1 MSDDLDETGD
11 AMVDAGPP
19 AKTEAGGED
28 DGPSAIHDIDI
39 EVYAVLGTASML
51 VSQLLKIGRG
61 AIIELDTGV
70 GDPVD
75 ILANQHLIARG
86 EVVVVDD
93 HLAVS
98 LTKIV
103 K

>member
-1 MSDDLDETGD
+1 MADDDIQLEDEAD
-11 AMVDAGPP
+11 AAAGEG
-19 AKTEAGGED
+19 ADEQNRRAV
-28 DGPSAIHDIDI
+28 HDINV
-39 EVYAVLGTASML
+39 EVYAVLGTATMQ

-98 LTKIV
+98 LTRIMK
-103 K
+103 

>member
-1 MSDDLDETGD
+1 MADDDIQLEDEAD
-11 AMVDAGPP
+11 DAGG
-19 AKTEAGGED
+19 AGVDEENRR
-28 DGPSAIHDIDI
+28 AVHDINV
-39 EVYAVLGTASML
+39 EVYAVLGTASMQ

-98 LTKIV
+98 LTKIM

>member
-1 MSDDLDETGD
+1 MADDDIQLEDAAGD
-11 AMVDAGPP
+11 AAGIG
-19 AKTEAGGED
+19 AREVQG
-28 DGPSAIHDIDI
+28 AI
-39 EVYAVLGTASML
+39 TASTLTTISVFGPITATMQ

-98 LTKIV
+98 LTKIM

>member
-1 MSDDLDETGD
+1 MSDDQDDSGSELLGGD
-11 AMVDAGPP
+11 TP
-19 AKTEAGGED
+19 AKIEGGDENA
-28 DGPSAIHDIDI
+28 GPSAIHDIDI
-39 EVYAVLGTASML
+39 EVYAVLGTASMQ

>member
-1 MSDDLDETGD
+1 MADDDIQLEDEADD
-11 AMVDAGPP
+11 AAGAGVDEENRRAV
-19 AKTEAGGED
+19 
-28 DGPSAIHDIDI
+28 HDINV
-39 EVYAVLGTASML
+39 EVYAVLGTASMQ

-61 AIIELDTGV
+61 AIIELDAGV

-86 EVVVVDD
+86 EVVVVVD

-98 LTKIV
+98 LTKIM

>member
-1 MSDDLDETGD
+1 MADDDIQL
-11 AMVDAGPP
+11 
-19 AKTEAGGED
+19 ED
-28 DGPSAIHDIDI
+28 DVDEASEGDNPEQMRAVHDINV
-39 EVYAVLGTASML
+39 EVYAVLGTATMQ

-86 EVVVVDD
+86 DVVVVDD

-98 LTKIV
+98 LTKIM

>member
-1 MSDDLDETGD
+1 MADDDVQLDEDNAD
-11 AMVDAGPP
+11 ATD
-19 AKTEAGGED
+19 GEQMR
-28 DGPSAIHDIDI
+28 AVHDIDV
-39 EVYAVLGTASML
+39 EVYAVLGTATMQ

-86 EVVVVDD
+86 DVVVVDD

-98 LTKIV
+98 LTKIM